1 MVGQRSARMCNNVGT
16 RDRVSN
22 RLCACIN
29 VGVRTHNPSGH
40 SIFIRYYYFRASY
53 ESRWTPQHK
62 YFRMAGWNMSVTS
75 CGFVVTCVSFRITGR
90 YFALEFIKE
99 EVLHPYRS
107 ATHTLKMSD
116 PLLSEMFRLRVLAM
130 ICEMQTA
137 DEYVLAYDL
146 FSMNSM
152 LYNSDMITGSRFLDA
167 FFCASGP
174 NVFFSQKD
182 PPPRFV

>member
-1 MVGQRSARMCNNVGT
+1 MLGLEIVFQTVY
-16 RDRVSN
+16 V
-22 RLCACIN
+22 
-29 VGVRTHNPSGH
+29 
-40 SIFIRYYYFRASY
+40 RASMWVFARITQVGIR
-53 ESRWTPQHK
+53 SLLDIIIFVHPTNPDGHRNTNI
-62 YFRMAGWNMSVTS
+62 FGWQD
-75 CGFVVTCVSFRITGR
+75 GTCRLRAVDSITGR

-152 LYNSDMITGSRFLDA
+152 LYNSDMITRSRFLDA